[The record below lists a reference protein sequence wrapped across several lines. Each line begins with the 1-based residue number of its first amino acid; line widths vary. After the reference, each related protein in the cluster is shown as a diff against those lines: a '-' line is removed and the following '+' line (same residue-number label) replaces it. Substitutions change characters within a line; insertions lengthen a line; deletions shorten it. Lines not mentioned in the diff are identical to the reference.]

1 MTSPLTR
8 RRLDPPPRLRRSLRR
23 QARFAPAASVSRE
36 AAFASLSLVAAL
48 VVAPAQ
54 AQSHGPGPLQLRI
67 EPALGASHPEPTESG
82 RPIFA
87 RGSRAS
93 GRPDREL
100 TLEGE
105 AEIRHAGTVVRGNR
119 ITWYEDDEE
128 LVAVGNVRVVRGG
141 SVFVGEGLQ
150 LRLDSST
157 GSFRAPTYELPLYDG
172 RGEADRLDFLGG
184 RRVGLVNAT
193 YTTCQPEDPDWYLR
207 ADELTIDEERGE
219 GRGRGARLYFKD
231 VQLLGVPY
239 FGFPLGDQ
247 RRSGVLAPSF
257 SMSSKTGAELMVPYY
272 WNMAPNRDMTLYP
285 RVMAKRGVMLGTE
298 YRYLDPR
305 YHGTFDGE
313 YIARDNV
320 TGEKRYQ
327 WSWLTRITNLGGWAG
342 QVNLNGVSDDN
353 YFVDYS
359 RSIMDSSER
368 SLARDA
374 YLARAFGDW
383 TVLGRVSKW
392 QNILEARLA
401 PPYEREP
408 QVQARYTKREWL
420 GFDFTT
426 TLDATRFVRPLAGAV
441 EGLRVFADN
450 ELSYPVMLPGGF
462 IVPKVG
468 LHLSSY
474 DLDNNPLGDD
484 RLDRVLPT
492 FSVDA
497 GLVFERDTRVFDRPM
512 LQTLEPRLF
521 YVRTPYRDQ
530 SEFPVFDTGV
540 ADFNFAQ
547 LFSTNTFVG
556 SDRIADANHLT
567 TAVISRF
574 IEPATG
580 AERFRVALGQRLYF
594 NPQRVALRG
603 VGVPTDRRSDVLLAA
618 SGDFGNGMTLDGG
631 LQWSVRESRVPRM
644 SLSWRYLP
652 EAGKVVNVG
661 VRYLRDEIGQF
672 DTSWRWPVSRRW
684 VAMGRLNYS
693 WAKTVRDPLTLRII
707 PAEPGFVESV
717 LGFEYR
723 RDCWIA
729 RFVVQRFTTAA
740 FEKTTAFFLQ
750 LEFRGVGHLGSDP
763 FDILTRNIRGY
774 QSPSDRPAQPGR
786 FFGYE

>member
-1 MTSPLTR
+1 M
-8 RRLDPPPRLRRSLRR
+8 
-23 QARFAPAASVSRE
+23 FALLGLVGAPGAAV
-36 AAFASLSLVAAL
+36 
-48 VVAPAQ
+48 AQ
-54 AQSHGPGPLQLRI
+54 AHYGVDPAPLRLRI
-67 EPALGASHPEPTESG
+67 EPALGASDPAPTESG

-87 RGSRAS
+87 RGERAI
-93 GRPDREL
+93 GRPDRDL
-100 TLEGE
+100 TLEGD

-128 LVAVGNVRVVRGG
+128 LVAVGNVRVVRAG

-150 LRLDSST
+150 LRLDSNT

-184 RRVGLVNAT
+184 RRVGMVNAT
-193 YTTCQPEDPDWYLR
+193 YTTCEPEDPDWYLR

-247 RRSGVLAPSF
+247 RRSGILAPSF
-257 SMSSKTGAELMVPYY
+257 SMSSTTGAELMVPYY
-272 WNMAPNRDMTLYP
+272 WNMAPNRDLTLRP
-285 RVMAKRGVMLGTE
+285 RVMAKRGLMLGAE
-298 YRYLDPR
+298 YRYLTPD
-305 YHGTFDGE
+305 YYGTFDGE
-313 YIARDNV
+313 FVAKDNV
-320 TGEKRYQ
+320 TGDKRYQ
-327 WSWLTRITNLGGWAG
+327 WSWLTRVTNLGGWAG

-359 RSIMDSSER
+359 RTIMDSAER
-368 SLARDA
+368 SLTRDA
-374 YLARAFGDW
+374 YLVRAFGDW

-408 QVQARYTKREWL
+408 QIMARYAKREWG

-426 TLDATRFVRPLAGAV
+426 TLDATRFARPLDNAV
-441 EGLRVFADN
+441 EGVRVFADN
-450 ELSYPVMLPGGF
+450 ELSYPIMLPGGF
-462 IVPKVG
+462 LVPRVG

-474 DLDNNPLGDD
+474 HLDNNPLGDE
-484 RLDRVLPT
+484 RLDRAVPT

-497 GLVFERDTRVFDRPM
+497 GLVFERDTRVFDNPM

-567 TAVISRF
+567 AAVISRF
-574 IEPATG
+574 IEPSTG
-580 AERFRVALGQRLYF
+580 AERFRIALGQRLYF

-603 VGVPTDRRSDVLLAA
+603 TSVPTDRRSDVLLAA

-631 LQWSVRESRVPRM
+631 LQWSVRDSRVPRF

-652 EAGKVVNVG
+652 EPGKVVNVG
-661 VRYLRDEIGQF
+661 LRYLRDEIGQF

-684 VAMGRLNYS
+684 AAMGRLNYS
-693 WAKTVRDPLTLRII
+693 WADTARDPLTLAII

-723 RDCWIA
+723 RDCWTA

-750 LEFRGVGHLGSDP
+750 LELHGVGHLGSDP

-774 QSPSDRPAQPGR
+774 QSPTDRPAQPGR

>member
-1 MTSPLTR
+1 MLV
-8 RRLDPPPRLRRSLRR
+8 LVLIG
-23 QARFAPAASVSRE
+23 A
-36 AAFASLSLVAAL
+36 VAA
-48 VVAPAQ
+48 VPAQ
-54 AQSHGPGPLQLRI
+54 AQSHGPGPGPLRLRL
-67 EPALGASHPEPTESG
+67 EPALGASDPAPADSG

-87 RGSRAS
+87 LGKQAS
-93 GRPDREL
+93 GRPNRDL
-100 TLEGE
+100 TLEGD

-128 LVAVGNVRVVRGG
+128 LVAVGNVRVVRAG
-141 SVFVGEGLQ
+141 SIFVGEGLQ
-150 LRLDSST
+150 LRLDSNT
-157 GSFRAPTYELPLYDG
+157 GSFHAPTYELPLYDG

-193 YTTCQPEDPDWYLR
+193 YTTCEPQDPDWYLR

-257 SMSSKTGAELMVPYY
+257 SMSSTTGAELMVPYY
-272 WNMAPNRDMTLYP
+272 WNMAPNHDLTLYP
-285 RVMAKRGVMLGTE
+285 RIMAKRGTMLGGQ
-298 YRYLDPR
+298 YRYLEPS

-313 YIARDNV
+313 FTSKDNV
-320 TGEKRYQ
+320 TGDKRYQ
-327 WSWLTRITNLGGWAG
+327 WSWLTNVTNLGGWRG
-342 QVNLNGVSDDN
+342 QFNLNAVSDDN

-359 RSIMDSSER
+359 RSIVDSAER
-368 SLARDA
+368 SLPRDA
-374 YLARAFGDW
+374 YLARGFGDW
-383 TVLGRVSKW
+383 LVLGRISKW

-408 QVQARYTKREWL
+408 QIMARYAKREWR

-441 EGLRVFADN
+441 EGLRVVADN
-450 ELSYPVMLPGGF
+450 ELSYPFQLPGGF
-462 IVPKVG
+462 VVPRVG
-468 LHLSSY
+468 LHMSSY
-474 DLDNNPLGDD
+474 RLDNNTRGAD

-497 GLVFERDTRVFDRPM
+497 GLVFERDTEVFDQPM

-530 SEFPVFDTGV
+530 SEFPVFDTGI

-556 SDRIADANHLT
+556 GDRIADANHLT
-567 TAVISRF
+567 AAVISRF
-574 IEPATG
+574 VEPATG

-594 NPQRVALRG
+594 NPQRVALLG
-603 VGVPTDRRSDVLLAA
+603 TTVPTDRRSDVLLAA

-631 LQWSVRESRVPRM
+631 VQWSVQDSRVPRF
-644 SLSWRYLP
+644 SLAWRYLP
-652 EAGKVVNVG
+652 EVGKVLNVG
-661 VRYLRDEIGQF
+661 VRYLRNEIGQF

-684 VAMGRLNYS
+684 VAIGRLNYS
-693 WAKTVRDPLTLRII
+693 WADTRRDPLTLAIM
-707 PAEPGFVESV
+707 PADPGFVESV

-723 RDCWIA
+723 RDCWTA

-750 LEFRGVGHLGSDP
+750 LELRGVGHLGSDP

-774 QSPSDRPAQPGR
+774 QSPTDRPAQPGR